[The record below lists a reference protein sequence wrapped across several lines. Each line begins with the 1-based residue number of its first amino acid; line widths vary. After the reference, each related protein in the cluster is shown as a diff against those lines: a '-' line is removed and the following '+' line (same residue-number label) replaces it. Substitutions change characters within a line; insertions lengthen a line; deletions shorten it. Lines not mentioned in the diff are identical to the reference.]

1 MGFLY
6 IATAI
11 IAMTYGQLVVKWQMN
26 IAGALPIEVSEKFF
40 FLIKMFLNPWILS
53 AVLATLITSIA
64 WMAAMTKFDLS
75 FAYPF
80 MGLTFIMVM
89 LLSTIFFQEPLTWQ
103 KISGA
108 SLILAGIIIGSQ
120 G

>member
-1 MGFLY
+1 MGYLY

-26 IAGALPIEVSEKFF
+26 MAGAMPPEISEKFF

-53 AVLATLITSIA
+53 AALATLLTSMA
-64 WMAAMTKFDLS
+64 WMAAMTKFELS

-80 MGLTFIMVM
+80 MGLTFVMVM
-89 LLSTIFFQEPLTWQ
+89 LLSAVFFQEPISWQ
-103 KISGA
+103 KMGGVT
-108 SLILAGIIIGSQ
+108 LILAGIMLGSQ

>member
-1 MGFLY
+1 MGY
-6 IATAI
+6 IYVATAI

-26 IAGALPIEVSEKFF
+26 IAGALPPDISEKFF

-53 AVLATLITSIA
+53 AALATLVTAMA
-64 WMAAMTKFDLS
+64 WMAAMTKFELS

-80 MGLTFIMVM
+80 MGLTFVMVM
-89 LLSTIFFQEPLTWQ
+89 LLSSVFFQEPVTWQ
-103 KISGA
+103 KISGV
-108 SLILAGIIIGSQ
+108 SLILTGIALGSQ